1 MNNIIECKLESTY
14 KEIFTGL
21 WQHDYGQILRITGV
35 EFPKAVEIQFSLN
48 EKSGSTITRIGTT
61 VDGATEVQI
70 PNELLKNDGRT
81 YDYCI
86 YAYIYLTDET
96 SGSTEYEIVLH
107 VKSRTKPEN
116 PSEGPL
122 PEPNIFH
129 ETIEAVNASAERAEK
144 AERNAKASATE
155 AGKYAS
161 SASESAA
168 VVEKTKEDALKEVGE
183 KKREAIEAI
192 REQEETSVRKII
204 NHTDN
209 EIQRIQNQIANS
221 KGELEQTIENASASN
236 EELEQSIETAS
247 DTKTALDESTEL
259 AKTAKTELDT
269 STQKAG
275 TAKNALDESIEIAGT
290 VNETLSATVKQAG
303 ALDTSLGEKI
313 ETGTQLKTD
322 LTASGEKAVQDIQ
335 KAGSEQ
341 LGKMQAVAEAFT
353 ADREQITTNKEDIG
367 SLKEDLVDVVHY
379 DQVEKIYRKLDV
391 DFTNGTV
398 GMLNSADTIDE
409 TKTDYIV
416 SDYISLDGVRKIYR
430 YGITNK
436 YNLESY
442 CLYDSNKN
450 AIDNGFHARTTNYTF
465 EEYEGRK
472 DVVSYDISLTGAKY
486 IRITKDNTLPNYSY
500 VMEKE
505 NGCVYALNND
515 IHTPN
520 IDENTEK
527 ITKIDSKVAMISD
540 ERLIAKSFIKFRSD
554 RDIVY
559 DNTYINPENGVVYN
573 GDAYSS
579 YKSSDYIPIDNTK
592 NYNTAFCS
600 RINFYDENRNWLYG
614 QLAYGNKT
622 GSGRMYKIEIQDE
635 RVAHARLTYSPSNNE
650 PYCGLAEEQDNYEVL
665 NLGDS
670 IFGINPVC
678 FDISS
683 IAQEKTGYRFANCGF
698 GGSQASSYPDETSPF
713 YSFNFWK
720 IADAIDS
727 GDFSEQI
734 ASADEIYNGNASI
747 LYQNRIDI
755 LTSVDFSKLKL
766 ITIEYGTNDFSK
778 AVRLDNENNRKDV
791 TTYCGA
797 LRYGI
802 EKLLA
807 KYPHIQICL
816 FSPPVKMLGSNNEN
830 SSDTTP
836 NTNGKYI
843 KDFCD
848 AMKSVA
854 DEYHLPYFNHY
865 DNMGI
870 NEYNWRTFLRDGT
883 HLTYDKGVDMFGS
896 KAASETE
903 SLIN

>member
-1 MNNIIECKLESTY
+1 MQNSTFCRRIPVVQGDTARTFRFILEDITLDGTEHARIYARKPSGAEIYDECDVIGSNEV
-14 KEIFTGL
+14 IFTPETE
-21 WQHDYGQILRITGV
+21 QIFIETGIILAEIRVAKGEKLITSYSF
-35 EFPKAVEIQFSLN
+35 EFEVRQ
-48 EKSGSTITRIGTT
+48 STMRTG
-61 VDGATEVQI
+61 DI
-70 PNELLKNDGRT
+70 PSS
-81 YDYCI
+81 
-86 YAYIYLTDET
+86 DE
-96 SGSTEYEIVLH
+96 
-107 VKSRTKPEN
+107 
-116 PSEGPL
+116 
-122 PEPNIFH
+122 F
-129 ETIEAVNASAERAEK
+129 NALERAIE
-144 AERNAKASATE
+144 EAKGLHEPEFTE
-155 AGKYAS
+155 AGKRENIVSGETMQILFGKIKKWFTDLGALIIKIGNKDIS
-161 SASESAA
+161 SIGDGTVTGAITDLDKRSTKNTSDID
-168 VVEKTKEDALKEVGE
+168 VERKRIDNIAKLPDGSTTGDAELTDIRVGADGTIYDTAGE
-183 KKREAIEAI
+183 
-192 REQEETSVRKII
+192 SVRGQI
-204 NHTDN
+204 
-209 EIQRIQNQIANS
+209 NQIDQ
-221 KGELEQTIENASASN
+221 KYEK
-236 EELEQSIETAS
+236 ET
-247 DTKTALDESTEL
+247 
-259 AKTAKTELDT
+259 
-269 STQKAG
+269 
-275 TAKNALDESIEIAGT
+275 
-290 VNETLSATVKQAG
+290 
-303 ALDTSLGEKI
+303 
-313 ETGTQLKTD
+313 
-322 LTASGEKAVQDIQ
+322 
-335 KAGSEQ
+335 
-341 LGKMQAVAEAFT
+341 
-353 ADREQITTNKEDIG
+353 G
-367 SLKEDLVDVVHY
+367 SLKQRLVDVVHY

-409 TKTDYIV
+409 TKTGYIV

-436 YNLESY
+436 YNFESY
-442 CLYDSNKN
+442 CLYGSNKN
-450 AIDNGFHARTTNYTF
+450 AIDNGFHARTTDYTF
-465 EEYEGRK
+465 EEYDGRK

-559 DNTYINPENGVVYN
+559 DNTYINTENGVVYN

-592 NYNTAFCS
+592 KYNTAFCS

-622 GSGRMYKIEIQDE
+622 GSGRMFKIEIEDE

-734 ASADEIYNGNASI
+734 ASAEKIYTSGDTSI

-766 ITIEYGTNDFSK
+766 ITIGYGTNDFSK

-802 EKLLA
+802 EKILA
-807 KYPHIQICL
+807 KYPRIQICL
-816 FSPPVKMLGSNNEN
+816 FSPPVKRLGSNNEN

-836 NTNGKYI
+836 NTDGKYI

-870 NEYNWRTFLRDGT
+870 NEYNWMAYYRDGT
-883 HLTYDKGVDMFGS
+883 HLTYDKGADMFGAKVS
-896 KAASETE
+896 SEIE
-903 SLIN
+903 SIVN

>member
-1 MNNIIECKLESTY
+1 MTLEEALEASGA
-14 KEIFTGL
+14 EPVNDIF
-21 WQHDYGQILRITGV
+21 QINPENR
-35 EFPKAVEIQFSLN
+35 
-48 EKSGSTITRIGTT
+48 TITVPESERIFGVSHDGNTERKHFRCQKIVGDNIDLSTMHLYINYQNANGQKYPYLVEDVQTDGDYITFSWLIGPDVVAYKGQVKFIVCGKKGDRAIPEWNTTLAEGTVLEGLEAT
-61 VDGATEVQI
+61 DEVVDRNPDIITQLLARMHEVEKIATKEEMQEYV
-70 PNELLKNDGRT
+70 NT
-81 YDYCI
+81 
-86 YAYIYLTDET
+86 YLTEHPGEIDET
-96 SGSTEYEIVLH
+96 LTDPKKAAPADIVGL
-107 VKSRTKPEN
+107 
-116 PSEGPL
+116 
-122 PEPNIFH
+122 
-129 ETIEAVNASAERAEK
+129 
-144 AERNAKASATE
+144 
-155 AGKYAS
+155 
-161 SASESAA
+161 
-168 VVEKTKEDALKEVGE
+168 
-183 KKREAIEAI
+183 
-192 REQEETSVRKII
+192 
-204 NHTDN
+204 
-209 EIQRIQNQIANS
+209 
-221 KGELEQTIENASASN
+221 
-236 EELEQSIETAS
+236 
-247 DTKTALDESTEL
+247 
-259 AKTAKTELDT
+259 
-269 STQKAG
+269 
-275 TAKNALDESIEIAGT
+275 
-290 VNETLSATVKQAG
+290 
-303 ALDTSLGEKI
+303 
-313 ETGTQLKTD
+313 
-322 LTASGEKAVQDIQ
+322 
-335 KAGSEQ
+335 
-341 LGKMQAVAEAFT
+341 
-353 ADREQITTNKEDIG
+353 
-367 SLKEDLVDVVHY
+367 LKEDLVGVMHHDSVK
-379 DQVEKIYRKLDV
+379 KIYKKLDV

-398 GMLNSADTIDE
+398 GMLNSADTIDA

-436 YNLESY
+436 YNFESY

-465 EEYEGRK
+465 EEYDGRS
-472 DVVSYDISLTGAKY
+472 DVANYDISLIGAKY
-486 IRITKDNTLPNYSY
+486 IRITKDNTIPNYSY

-505 NGCVYALNND
+505 NGCVYALKND

-559 DNTYINPENGVVYN
+559 DNTYINTENGVVYN

-592 NYNTAFCS
+592 KYNTAFCS
-600 RINFYDENRNWLYG
+600 RINFYDENRKWLYG

-734 ASADEIYNGNASI
+734 ASAEKIYTSGDASI

-766 ITIEYGTNDFSK
+766 ITIGYGTNDFSK
-778 AVRLDNENNRKDV
+778 SIALDSTENKKDV

-797 LRYGI
+797 LRYGT
-802 EKLLA
+802 EKILA
-807 KYPHIQICL
+807 KYPHIQICF
-816 FSPPVKMLGSNNEN
+816 FSPPVKRIGNNNEN

-836 NTNGKYI
+836 NIDGKYI

-854 DEYHLPYFNHY
+854 DEYHLPYFDHY

-870 NEYNWRTFLRDGT
+870 NEYNWMTYYRDGT
-883 HLTYDKGVDMFGS
+883 HLTYDKGADMFGAKVS
-896 KAASETE
+896 SEIE

>member
-1 MNNIIECKLESTY
+1 MTLEEALEASGA
-14 KEIFTGL
+14 EPVNDIF
-21 WQHDYGQILRITGV
+21 QINQENR
-35 EFPKAVEIQFSLN
+35 
-48 EKSGSTITRIGTT
+48 TITVPESERIFGVSHDGNTERKHFRCPKIVGDNIDLSTMHLYINYQNANGQKYPYLVEDVQTDGDYITFSWLIGPDVVAYKGQVKFIVCAKKGDRAIPEWNTTLAEGTVLEGLEAT
-61 VDGATEVQI
+61 DEVVDRNPDIITQLLARMHEVEKIATKEEMQEYV
-70 PNELLKNDGRT
+70 NT
-81 YDYCI
+81 
-86 YAYIYLTDET
+86 YLTEHPGEIDET
-96 SGSTEYEIVLH
+96 LTDPKKAAPADIVGL
-107 VKSRTKPEN
+107 
-116 PSEGPL
+116 
-122 PEPNIFH
+122 
-129 ETIEAVNASAERAEK
+129 
-144 AERNAKASATE
+144 
-155 AGKYAS
+155 
-161 SASESAA
+161 
-168 VVEKTKEDALKEVGE
+168 
-183 KKREAIEAI
+183 
-192 REQEETSVRKII
+192 
-204 NHTDN
+204 
-209 EIQRIQNQIANS
+209 
-221 KGELEQTIENASASN
+221 
-236 EELEQSIETAS
+236 
-247 DTKTALDESTEL
+247 
-259 AKTAKTELDT
+259 
-269 STQKAG
+269 
-275 TAKNALDESIEIAGT
+275 
-290 VNETLSATVKQAG
+290 
-303 ALDTSLGEKI
+303 
-313 ETGTQLKTD
+313 
-322 LTASGEKAVQDIQ
+322 
-335 KAGSEQ
+335 
-341 LGKMQAVAEAFT
+341 
-353 ADREQITTNKEDIG
+353 
-367 SLKEDLVDVVHY
+367 LKEDLVDVVHY

-766 ITIEYGTNDFSK
+766 ITIGYGTNDFSK

-830 SSDTTP
+830 ISDTTP
-836 NTNGKYI
+836 NNKGNYI
-843 KDFCD
+843 KDFCN
-848 AMKSVA
+848 AMNSVA
-854 DEYHLPYFNHY
+854 DEYHLPYFNHH

-870 NEYNWRTFLRDGT
+870 NDYNWRTFLRDGT

-896 KAASETE
+896 KVASETE

>member
-1 MNNIIECKLESTY
+1 MADKPVTREEKYLAY
-14 KEIFTGL
+14 LTG
-21 WQHDYGQILRITGV
+21 DYTG
-35 EFPKAVEIQFSLN
+35 ELPKP
-48 EKSGSTITRIGTT
+48 ITRKEKYLYELCLKGIGGEISPEEIKAA
-61 VDGATEVQI
+61 VNEYLEKNPVKPGATTEQAQQI
-70 PNELLKNDGRT
+70 EQN
-81 YDYCI
+81 
-86 YAYIYLTDET
+86 
-96 SGSTEYEIVLH
+96 
-107 VKSRTKPEN
+107 
-116 PSEGPL
+116 
-122 PEPNIFH
+122 
-129 ETIEAVNASAERAEK
+129 K
-144 AERNAKASATE
+144 A
-155 AGKYAS
+155 
-161 SASESAA
+161 
-168 VVEKTKEDALKEVGE
+168 D
-183 KKREAIEAI
+183 
-192 REQEETSVRKII
+192 
-204 NHTDN
+204 
-209 EIQRIQNQIANS
+209 
-221 KGELEQTIENASASN
+221 
-236 EELEQSIETAS
+236 
-247 DTKTALDESTEL
+247 
-259 AKTAKTELDT
+259 
-269 STQKAG
+269 
-275 TAKNALDESIEIAGT
+275 
-290 VNETLSATVKQAG
+290 
-303 ALDTSLGEKI
+303 
-313 ETGTQLKTD
+313 
-322 LTASGEKAVQDIQ
+322 
-335 KAGSEQ
+335 
-341 LGKMQAVAEAFT
+341 VA
-353 ADREQITTNKEDIG
+353 
-367 SLKEDLVDVVHY
+367 SLKEDLADVIHY
-379 DQVEKIYRKLDV
+379 DSVEKTYKKLDV

-409 TKTDYIV
+409 TKTGYIV
-416 SDYISLDGVRKIYR
+416 SDYISLYGVRKIYR
-430 YGITNK
+430 YGIINK

-465 EEYEGRK
+465 EKYDGRT

-486 IRITKDNTLPNYSY
+486 IRINKDNTLPNYSY

-527 ITKIDSKVAMISD
+527 ITKIDSKIAMISD

-559 DNTYINPENGVVYN
+559 DNTYINTENGAIYN

-592 NYNTAFCS
+592 KYNTAFCLK
-600 RINFYDENRNWLYG
+600 INFYDENRNWLYG
-614 QLAYGNKT
+614 QLTYGNKT

-635 RVAHARLTYSPSNNE
+635 KVAYARLTYSPSNNE

-734 ASADEIYNGNASI
+734 ASAEEIYTNRDASI

-766 ITIEYGTNDFSK
+766 ITIGYGTNDFSK
-778 AVRLDNENNRKDV
+778 SIALDSTENKKDV

-802 EKLLA
+802 EKILA
-807 KYPHIQICL
+807 KYPCIQICL
-816 FSPPVKMLGSNNEN
+816 FSPPVKRIGNNNEN

-836 NTNGKYI
+836 NTGGKYI

-870 NEYNWRTFLRDGT
+870 NEYNWMTYYRDGT
-883 HLTYDKGVDMFGS
+883 HLTYDKGADMFGTKVS
-896 KAASETE
+896 SEIK
-903 SLIN
+903 SLLN